1 MATEL
6 RSELHSDSGESP
18 LLLEL
23 TKNRTLFLMLIPAV
37 AFFLLFAYIPMFGI
51 VLAFKRYRYDM
62 GFFSPW
68 VGLRNFRF
76 FFLSGK
82 AWLVTK
88 NTILYNLAF
97 IATGL
102 VAQVGV
108 AVVFSELRAKLYKKV
123 AQSVM
128 FLPYFISWVVVAAF
142 AYNIFNYEFG
152 TLNHILT
159 SIGLPRVDVYNTPPA
174 WKYILVAFNNWKYT
188 GYGSI
193 VYLAAIMGIHPELYE
208 SAEIDGASI
217 FQRIFRITIPMIKP
231 TMMIIVLLQISHILR
246 GNFDLFFQL
255 IGYNG
260 ILYEATDVIDTFV
273 FRSLTQST
281 EIGLPA
287 AAGMYQQV
295 IGFAIIMTVNW
306 IVKRVNP
313 EYALF

>member
-1 MATEL
+1 
-6 RSELHSDSGESP
+6 
-18 LLLEL
+18 
-23 TKNRTLFLMLIPAV
+23 MLVPAV
-37 AFFLLFAYIPMFGI
+37 MFFLLFAYIPMFGI

-108 AVVFSELRAKLYKKV
+108 AVIFSELRARLYKKV
-123 AQSVM
+123 SQSIM

-208 SAEIDGASI
+208 SAEIDGATI

-273 FRSLTQST
+273 FRSLTQSS

-295 IGFAIIMTVNW
+295 IGFVIIMTVNW
-306 IVKRVNP
+306 IVKRANP
-313 EYALF
+313 DYALF

>member
-1 MATEL
+1 MERNNAL
-6 RSELHSDSGESP
+6 V
-18 LLLEL
+18 LEL
-23 TKNRTLFLMLIPAV
+23 SKNRTLFLMLVPAIM
-37 AFFLLFAYIPMFGI
+37 FFLLFAYIPMFGI

-108 AVVFSELRAKLYKKV
+108 AVVFSEIRARLYKKV
-123 AQSVM
+123 SQSIM

-208 SAEIDGASI
+208 SAEIDGATI

-273 FRSLTQST
+273 FRSLTQSS

-295 IGFAIIMTVNW
+295 IGFVIIMTVNW
-306 IVKRVNP
+306 IVKRANP
-313 EYALF
+313 DYALF